1 MKNEIILEKDLKSI
15 IKIGLD
21 LLYKRDIY
29 LIRKKVSERAV
40 VFKFGV
46 YFSNLISLYYPKY
59 DVDIEY
65 NRSGDDPKR
74 LISTEKLIIPDLIFH
89 KRGCRGPNIL
99 FLEFKTYWNKNQ
111 EEDENKIKEV
121 CNPEGKYKY
130 QYGITV
136 LLEKNRSEVKINFYH
151 NNNWEE
157 WNL

>member
-1 MKNEIILEKDLKSI
+1 M
-15 IKIGLD
+15 
-21 LLYKRDIY
+21 
-29 LIRKKVSERAV
+29 
-40 VFKFGV
+40 
-46 YFSNLISLYYPKY
+46 
-59 DVDIEY
+59 
-65 NRSGDDPKR
+65 
-74 LISTEKLIIPDLIFH
+74 
-89 KRGCRGPNIL
+89 
-99 FLEFKTYWNKNQ
+99 NKNQ